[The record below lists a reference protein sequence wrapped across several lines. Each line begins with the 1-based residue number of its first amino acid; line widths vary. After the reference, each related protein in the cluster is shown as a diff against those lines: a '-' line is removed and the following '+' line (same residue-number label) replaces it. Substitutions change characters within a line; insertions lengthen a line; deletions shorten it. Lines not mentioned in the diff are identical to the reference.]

1 MEACKCKEAE
11 GVAINAVIPAW
22 PNPYAAEMPL
32 FVKVE
37 VKMLVDEAAAAELL
51 HGRSGGSLDARAR
64 AGLAGELAR
73 VVARGWVAAA

>member
-1 MEACKCKEAE
+1 
-11 GVAINAVIPAW
+11 
-22 PNPYAAEMPL
+22 MPL